1 MGRSDCAVWVPEQDH
16 FLLGVLREHKDG
28 GFQGHN
34 GGFRQDAFNDAA
46 DRLAADW
53 QAKIRDDPSLR
64 YQGPQKTGE
73 MCKNR
78 YSTLKTERNTVK
90 TLQGYSGF
98 GWDAQQGV
106 VTAPPAVWA
115 QLLASPGNKKR
126 FGKWKTKSFP
136 YMDDMDYLV
145 DGQAATGAAAF
156 HPAAGIVHVLA
167 PTPAPAASHP
177 PAPQAD
183 AESDEDEGGDED
195 NVLEG
200 GLDNEANI
208 QPSQPPPPSSAAPPH
223 PTLPLSSSSTTP
235 APAPTSSIVRKRL
248 HADQGP
254 DDERPAKRAHRSASH
269 GKGTNSDAAFAM
281 ADATRA
287 LALRFGMEDS
297 NASPPRKA
305 QAIAQIQADNQL
317 SPTSLTRAFMLVCR
331 ETSVADIYTSITD
344 MDRRTDYL
352 LSEIDASPP

>member
-1 MGRSDCAVWVPEQDH
+1 M
-16 FLLGVLREHKDG
+16 
-28 GFQGHN
+28 
-34 GGFRQDAFNDAA
+34 
-46 DRLAADW
+46 
-53 QAKIRDDPSLR
+53 
-64 YQGPQKTGE
+64 
-73 MCKNR
+73 
-78 YSTLKTERNTVK
+78 
-90 TLQGYSGF
+90 QGYSGF

-115 QLLASPGNKKR
+115 QLLASPGNKKH

-177 PAPQAD
+177 SAPQAD

-195 NVLEG
+195 N
-200 GLDNEANI
+200 
-208 QPSQPPPPSSAAPPH
+208 PSQPSPPSSAAPPH

-235 APAPTSSIVRKRL
+235 APAPTSSIIRKRL

-269 GKGTNSDAAFAM
+269 GKGTNSDATFAM
-281 ADATRA
+281 ADATWA
-287 LALRFGMEDS
+287 LTLCFGMEDS
-297 NASPPRKA
+297 NALPPQKA

-317 SPTSLTRAFMLVCR
+317 SPTSLTRAFMLVR
-331 ETSVADIYTSITD
+331 WETSVADIYTSITD
-344 MDRRTDYL
+344 VDHHTDYL